1 MISDTRG
8 LLLTP
13 ITPSIT
19 TSLVQLAI
27 ISPDIYTARV
37 LTCASN
43 AILHFCS
50 CNHDQRYP
58 WFVVDT
64 YYTINHS
71 VPVQLAIISPDIYT
85 ARVLTCASNAIL
97 HFCSCNHDQRYPRF
111 VVDTYYTINHSVPVQ
126 LAIVS
131 PDIYTARVLTCASN
145 AILHFCSCNHDP
157 RYPRFVV
164 DTYYTINHS
173 VPVQLAIISPDI
185 YTARVLTCASNA
197 ILHFCSCSHDP
208 RYPSCNHDP
217 RYPRFV
223 VDTYYTINHSV
234 PVQLAIISP
243 DIYTA
248 RVLTCASNAILHF
261 CSCNHDPRYP
271 RFVVDTYYTINHS
284 VPVQLAIVSPDIY
297 TARVL
302 TCASNAILHFC
313 SCNHDP
319 RYPSCNHDPRYPR
332 FVVDTYY
339 TINHD
344 VPVQLAIISPDI
356 YTARVLTCASNAIL
370 HFCSCNHDP
379 RYPRFVVD
387 TYYTINHSVPVQ
399 LAIVSPDIYTARVL
413 TCASNAILHFC
424 SCNHDPRYPSCN
436 HDPRYPRFVVDT
448 YYTIN
453 HSVPVQLAIVSP
465 DIYTARVLTCAS
477 NAILHFC
484 SCNHDPRY
492 PSCNHDPR
500 YPRFVV
506 DTSPS
511 ITVSLYS

>member
-1 MISDTRG
+1 MIRDTRVATMIRDTRG

-50 CNHDQRYP
+50 CNHDPRYP
-58 WFVVDT
+58 RFVVDT
-64 YYTINHS
+64 SPSITTSLVQLAIVSPDIYTARVLTCASNAILHFCSCNHDPRYPRFVVDTS
-71 VPVQLAIISPDIYT
+71 PSITTSLVQLAIISPDIYT

-97 HFCSCNHDQRYPRF
+97 HFCSCNHDPRYPRF

-197 ILHFCSCSHDP
+197 ILHFCSC
-208 RYPSCNHDP
+208 NHDP

-271 RFVVDTYYTINHS
+271 RS
-284 VPVQLAIVSPDIY
+284 
-297 TARVL
+297 
-302 TCASNAILHFC
+302 
-313 SCNHDP
+313 
-319 RYPSCNHDPRYPR
+319 
-332 FVVDTYY
+332 
-339 TINHD
+339 
-344 VPVQLAIISPDI
+344 
-356 YTARVLTCASNAIL
+356 
-370 HFCSCNHDP
+370 
-379 RYPRFVVD
+379 
-387 TYYTINHSVPVQ
+387 
-399 LAIVSPDIYTARVL
+399 
-413 TCASNAILHFC
+413 
-424 SCNHDPRYPSCN
+424 
-436 HDPRYPRFVVDT
+436 
-448 YYTIN
+448 
-453 HSVPVQLAIVSP
+453 
-465 DIYTARVLTCAS
+465 
-477 NAILHFC
+477 
-484 SCNHDPRY
+484 
-492 PSCNHDPR
+492 
-500 YPRFVV
+500 VV